1 MKNFDLR
8 DYQGLSGIGQHKI
21 KKTAVRKIE
30 MFKLEL
36 VVPTEKQ
43 TKELFRQ
50 LSTRAFNISHKELPT
65 YEEHKK
71 YVTYHPYRAWFII
84 WKDEVALGNVYIQN
98 DNSIGLN
105 CSNNISQLQIEK
117 TLNILTSANTPK
129 AEIVLDT
136 LKTIDKSKNQK
147 NLPVKM
153 SKLNLTQK
161 LFNMH
166 RLLLEK
172 F

>member
-117 TLNILTSANTPK
+117 TLNILTSEFQP
-129 AEIVLDT
+129 LDPVPSVRIGKFFLNVAASNVKLQDK
-136 LKTIDKSKNQK
+136 LKSIG
-147 NLPVKM
+147 LI
-153 SKLNLTQK
+153 
-161 LFNMH
+161 
-166 RLLLEK
+166 EK
-172 F
+172 QRSFIYDQ